1 MAQTENPA
9 GPRSPYRGPSLTGD
23 KKLVKIAELKN
34 RMKGVESMKRSILR
48 SMYAG
53 LLVISI
59 LILPGALRAQQSA
72 TQQVDGFSVLG
83 SIVLSV
89 LHVPLK
95 LVTCVGTQATAAVAY
110 TTTYGVP
117 GNYDGGT
124 NGKQIGEV
132 ARRSC
137 TGDWIITPRQVATD
151 YQ

>member
-1 MAQTENPA
+1 
-9 GPRSPYRGPSLTGD
+9 
-23 KKLVKIAELKN
+23 
-34 RMKGVESMKRSILR
+34 MKGVQSMKRSILR
-48 SMYAG
+48 STCAG
-53 LLVISI
+53 LIVMSVLVV
-59 LILPGALRAQQSA
+59 PGALRAQQSG

-83 SIVLSV
+83 SILLSV

-95 LVTCVGTQATAAVAY
+95 FVTCVGTQATAAVAY

-137 TGDWIITPRQVATD
+137 TGDWIISPRQVAID